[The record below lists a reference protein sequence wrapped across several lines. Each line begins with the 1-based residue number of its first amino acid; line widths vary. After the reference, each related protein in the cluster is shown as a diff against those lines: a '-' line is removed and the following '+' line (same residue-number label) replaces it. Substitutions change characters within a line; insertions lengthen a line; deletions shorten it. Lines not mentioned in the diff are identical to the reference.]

1 MQIGYFAIG
10 IGPTQQPLHMPLSAG
25 GKLPE
30 AVFGD
35 SCKQRFLV
43 REMTIGGWPGH
54 IPRLRRGRTSV
65 LGPWQERNRPAPQWT
80 WWIGEGRSDL
90 SA

>member
-35 SCKQRFLV
+35 SRKQRFLV
-43 REMTIGGWPGH
+43 REMTIGGMARSYTSAAPG
-54 IPRLRRGRTSV
+54 
-65 LGPWQERNRPAPQWT
+65 
-80 WWIGEGRSDL
+80 
-90 SA
+90 